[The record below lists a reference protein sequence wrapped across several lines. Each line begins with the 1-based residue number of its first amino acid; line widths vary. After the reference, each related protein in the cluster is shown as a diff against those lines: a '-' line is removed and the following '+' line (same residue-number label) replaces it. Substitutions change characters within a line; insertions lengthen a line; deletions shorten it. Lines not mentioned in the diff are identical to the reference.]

1 MTMDPVYIVRTETVD
16 AARLKELALP
26 ALIGNANMLR
36 RMSRMVRM
44 GVAAGMLC
52 LDGIAPDDIGGIV
65 TATCLGGLE
74 DTEKFLAEISERNE
88 SGLNPT
94 PFMRSVFNTVGAQIA
109 LLKGI
114 KVYNVTYVHRTSSF
128 ETALSDALMLL
139 SEGRRNVLAG
149 AFDEMTPSS
158 VAVKERLGL
167 YRNGKH
173 PGEGASFFLLSARS
187 SDISSGSLSARP
199 LALLYGADVFR
210 GSMSEAETR
219 AHISGFLASHGVSET
234 DAEIIDGSEY
244 RARYGEWGTVSAR
257 ILSEAACS
265 MSGRERRYALLHN
278 CSDGHT
284 HSIILIGKA

>member
-1 MTMDPVYIVRTETVD
+1 MQMIMEPVYIERTETVD
-16 AARLKELALP
+16 AARLKELGLP

-52 LDGIAPDDIGGIV
+52 LDGIPNDAIGAIV

-88 SGLNPT
+88 AGLNPT

-114 KVYNVTYVHRTSSF
+114 KVYNVTYVHRTASF
-128 ETALSDALMLL
+128 ENALSDALMLI

-158 VAVKERLGL
+158 VTVKERLGL
-167 YRNGKH
+167 YRHGRH
-173 PGEGASFFLLSARS
+173 PGEGASFFLLSDRS
-187 SDISSGSLSARP
+187 SDCLSARP
-199 LALLYGADVFR
+199 LALLYGVDVFR
-210 GSMSEAETR
+210 GSMSEVETR
-219 AHISGFLASHGVSET
+219 VHMSGFIASHGVPES
-234 DAEIIDGSEY
+234 DVEIIDGSVY
-244 RARYGEWGTVSAR
+244 RALYGEWGTVSAR
-257 ILSEAACS
+257 ILSEVAVS
-265 MSGRERRYALLHN
+265 MSGRGSRYALLHN
-278 CSDGHT
+278 CSDGLT
-284 HSIILIGKA
+284 HSMILIGKA

>member
-1 MTMDPVYIVRTETVD
+1 MIMDPVYIERTETVD

-44 GVAAGMLC
+44 GVSAGMLC
-52 LDGIAPDDIGGIV
+52 LDGIAPEDVGAIV

-88 SGLNPT
+88 AGLNPT

-128 ETALSDALMLL
+128 ENALADALMLL
-139 SEGRRNVLAG
+139 SEGRHKVLAG

-167 YRNGKH
+167 YSHGRH
-173 PGEGASFFLLSARS
+173 PGEGASFFLLADRP
-187 SDISSGSLSARP
+187 SDRT
-199 LALLYGADVFR
+199 LAMIYGVDVFR
-210 GSMSEAETR
+210 GSMSAEETE
-219 AHISGFLASHGVSET
+219 AHIRDFLAAHGVSVA
-234 DAEIIDGSEY
+234 DAEIIDGSAY
-244 RARYGEWGTVSAR
+244 RALYGEWGTVSAR
-257 ILSEAACS
+257 ILSDVAEE
-265 MSGRERRYALLHN
+265 MPRRAGSHVLLHN

-284 HSIILIGKA
+284 HSLILIGKAC

>member
-1 MTMDPVYIVRTETVD
+1 MQMIMEPVYIERTETVD
-16 AARLKELALP
+16 AARLKELGLP

-52 LDGIAPDDIGGIV
+52 LDGIPNDAIGAIV

-88 SGLNPT
+88 AGLNPT

-114 KVYNVTYVHRTSSF
+114 KVYNVTYVHRTASF
-128 ETALSDALMLL
+128 ENALSDALMLI

-158 VAVKERLGL
+158 VTVKERLGL
-167 YRNGKH
+167 PTGLQAVFY
-173 PGEGASFFLLSARS
+173 PGRLHCFMAW
-187 SDISSGSLSARP
+187 
-199 LALLYGADVFR
+199 
-210 GSMSEAETR
+210 MC
-219 AHISGFLASHGVSET
+219 
-234 DAEIIDGSEY
+234 
-244 RARYGEWGTVSAR
+244 
-257 ILSEAACS
+257 SEAACQRKRPGCTCPAS
-265 MSGRERRYALLHN
+265 LLHMG
-278 CSDGHT
+278 SL
-284 HSIILIGKA
+284 SQMSRS